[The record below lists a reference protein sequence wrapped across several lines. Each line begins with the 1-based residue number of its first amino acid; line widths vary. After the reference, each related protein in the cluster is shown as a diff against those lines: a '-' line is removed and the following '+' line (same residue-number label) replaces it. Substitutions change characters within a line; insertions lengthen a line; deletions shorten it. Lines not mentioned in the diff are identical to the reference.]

1 MRMRVFYK
9 ENYGSAATTKVLH
22 VSLLKVICV
31 DPEFLEPPLDLARW
45 EKYKVEMFMRKQYLE
60 KKRTP
65 EDIAE
70 ECGVSVEALN
80 PYIAKL
86 QNGEKF
92 DEFTDEYLLRID
104 ALGYQEMNFSF
115 HSDFIDTS
123 YRYTED
129 YGHEISEDLKKVAS
143 ENEGIMLQTI
153 WDITIF
159 DCNFEAGKS
168 AEELAGSVPWNID
181 SYTSGIGQDL
191 LTKIFSAKFSSSFFT
206 KCAILADVLTNHSSD
221 QSLAEFIEN
230 NDIGLPLAQRI
241 NLAEEIGDLDEDDQD
256 NLDYIEETW
265 EQLCEILGVDKDGDY
280 TTLSDMKLN

>member
-65 EDIAE
+65 EDIAQ
-70 ECGVSVEALN
+70 ECGVSVEAIQ

-86 QNGEKF
+86 KNGEKF
-92 DEFTDEYLLRID
+92 DGFTEEYKLSIYTDYAGPCTLFYD
-104 ALGYQEMNFSF
+104 A
-115 HSDFIDTS
+115 DFLSTD

-129 YGHEISEDLKKVAS
+129 YEHEISEDLRKTAL
-143 ENEGIMLQTI
+143 EDDGILLQTV

-159 DCNFEAGKS
+159 DCSFEIGTS
-168 AEELAGSVPWNID
+168 AETLANSVLWQLNR
-181 SYTSGIGQDL
+181 GGDL

-206 KCAILADVLTNHSSD
+206 KCAILSDVLTNHSD
-221 QSLAEFIEN
+221 DEALAEFIES
-230 NDIGLPLAQRI
+230 NDMGLPLAHSVHI
-241 NLAEEIGDLDEDDQD
+241 AEKMSDFDEEDFDDF
-256 NLDYIEETW
+256 DYIEETW
-265 EQLCEILGVDKDGDY
+265 EQLCETLDVDKDGDY
-280 TTLSDMKLN
+280 ISLSDMKLN